1 MTYCPPKL
9 FAGESQDCMFK
20 HNLFT
25 GDVEVSSEGKCTVHV
40 GGNPGGGP
48 DILIGISGVGYL

>member
-1 MTYCPPKL
+1 
-9 FAGESQDCMFK
+9 MFK

-25 GDVEVSSEGKCTVHV
+25 GDVEVSPEGKSTVHV

-48 DILIGISGVGYL
+48 GILTDRDQ